1 MARRRKR
8 CRFCK
13 ELFLPDAR
21 LKGRQY
27 ACGKS
32 DCQKERHR
40 QNCAAWNSTH
50 SDQFEGRY
58 PDTLAWLARHPGY
71 LAEYRLS
78 HPEAAEEHRRAERER
93 LRRRRRVQLDI
104 QDSIWLQVP
113 AGKGFGADQSLLDIQ
128 DSISRQLFVLIGLS
142 ASLGPLDIQD
152 PMAPSLRRLYSSGK
166 EIWQWAKR
174 DRERAA
180 V

>member
-8 CRFCK
+8 CRFCR

-27 ACGKS
+27 ACGRS

-40 QNCAAWNSTH
+40 QNCAAWNDTH
-50 SDQFEGRY
+50 RDQFQGRY
-58 PDTLAWLARHPGY
+58 PDTQAWLANRPGY
-71 LAEYRLS
+71 LAEYRKN
-78 HPEAAEEHRRAERER
+78 HPDAAEEHRRAERER
-93 LRRRRRVQLDI
+93 LRRRR
-104 QDSIWLQVP
+104 S
-113 AGKGFGADQSLLDIQ
+113 ALLDIQ
-128 DSISRQLFVLIGLS
+128 DSIRLQVLVAQGFEASQPWLDIQDSILRQLFVLVGLS

-152 PMAPSLRRLYSSGK
+152 PMAPSLRRLYASGK

-174 DRERAA
+174 DRERTA

>member
-40 QNCAAWNSTH
+40 QNCAAWNSAH

-78 HPEAAEEHRRAERER
+78 HPDAAEEHRRAERER
-93 LRRRRRVQLDI
+93 LRRRRSALLAI
-104 QDSIWLQVP
+104 QDSIQIQVLV
-113 AGKGFGADQSLLDIQ
+113 AQGFEASQPLLDIQ
-128 DSISRQLFVLIGLS
+128 DSISSQLFILIGLN

-152 PMAPSLRRLYSSGK
+152 SMAPSLRRLYSSGK

-174 DRERAA
+174 DRERTA

>member
-8 CRFCK
+8 CRFCG

-27 ACGKS
+27 ACGKA

-40 QNCAAWNSTH
+40 QNCAAWNSAH

-71 LAEYRLS
+71 LAEYRQI
-78 HPEAAEEHRRAERER
+78 HPEVAEEHRRAERER
-93 LRRRRRVQLDI
+93 LRRRRRALLDI
-104 QDSIWLQVP
+104 QDSIWLQVLV
-113 AGKGFGADQSLLDIQ
+113 GQGIEADQPLLDIQ
-128 DSISRQLFVLIGLS
+128 DSISPQLFILVGLN
-142 ASLGPLDIQD
+142 ASLAPLDIQD
-152 PMAPSLRRLYSSGK
+152 PMAPSLCRLYASGK
-166 EIWQWAKR
+166 EIWQWAEQN
-174 DRERAA
+174 RERAA